1 MGAPKIIPIEIK
13 KAKGTYRKDRDT
25 NPPPAAKGKPKAP
38 KWLNTAAKRKFN
50 LMVKRLDHLGIA
62 SNTYTE
68 TIALLASRLEEVE
81 RYTALLEVEGDC
93 FECTARDGT
102 IFYKPHPATNLRERA
117 MNHSHKLLVEFGLTA
132 SSIQRI
138 GRGKKEEKKK
148 NPFER

>member
-13 KAKGTYRKDRDT
+13 KAKGTYRKDRDRH
-25 NPPPAAKGKPKAP
+25 PPPASEGKPWPP
-38 KWLNTAAKRKFN
+38 KWLNTVAKQKFH
-50 LMVKRLDHLGIA
+50 LMRKRLDHLGIA
-62 SNTYTE
+62 SATYTE

-81 RYTALLEVEGDC
+81 RYTKQLEDEGDC

-102 IFYKPHPATNLRERA
+102 TFYKPHPATNLRERA